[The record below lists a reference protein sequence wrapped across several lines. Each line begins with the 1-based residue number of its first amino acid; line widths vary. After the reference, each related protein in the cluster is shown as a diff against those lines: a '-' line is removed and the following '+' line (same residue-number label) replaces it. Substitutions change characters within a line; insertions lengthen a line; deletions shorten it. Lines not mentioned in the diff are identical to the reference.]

1 MGDPLDLTR
10 PGIDRLLD
18 VMARLRTPGSGCPWD
33 LEQTFRT
40 IAPHTIEEAY
50 EVADA
55 IDRGDMQELK
65 EELGD
70 LMFQVVFYAQMA
82 EEQGDWDFDAV
93 AGGIADKM
101 VRRHPH
107 VFGDITVDTAA
118 EMSDRWEAQK
128 EDERA
133 RRADADGRRPS
144 ALDGV
149 IAGLPALTRALKLQK
164 RAARVGFD
172 WPQAEEVLDKIEEEI
187 AELRSELAAGP
198 GAGKDRIEDE
208 LGDLMFALVNLA
220 RRLDVDPD
228 GALRRTNAKFE
239 RRFRQIEAS
248 LRDAGRKPEDA
259 TLAEM
264 EALWQAAKAEE
275 ALSP

>member
-133 RRADADGRRPS
+133 QRADADGRRPS

-172 WPQAEEVLDKIEEEI
+172 WPQAAEVLDKIEEEI

-264 EALWQAAKAEE
+264 ETLWQAAKAEE

>member
-172 WPQAEEVLDKIEEEI
+172 WPRAEEVLDKIEEEI
-187 AELRSELAAGP
+187 AELRSELAAGS

-248 LRDAGRKPEDA
+248 LRDGGRKPEDA

-275 ALSP
+275 ALLP

>member
-93 AGGIADKM
+93 AGGIAEKM

-149 IAGLPALTRALKLQK
+149 ITGLPALTRALKLQK

-248 LRDAGRKPEDA
+248 LRDGGRKPEDA